1 MKNGDGVWK
10 VRILTWEGR
19 KEFSQNTR
27 KGGSRPTA
35 DQQCKL
41 EQKREACRMEQI
53 HDFYVQ
59 DLTRHRRLS
68 MAGTKYPRMS
78 IKRGKSDFGL
88 WFLGSQFVFACSID
102 SGLGGGQARLT
113 SGCLTDIQCLVG
125 HAVNSGHK

>member
-19 KEFSQNTR
+19 KEFSHKTR

-35 DQQCKL
+35 DQQHKL

-59 DLTRHRRLS
+59 DLAQRRRRRLS

-102 SGLGGGQARLT
+102 SGPMGRQPPWWEVPGNTPAHLRVL
-113 SGCLTDIQCLVG
+113 D
-125 HAVNSGHK
+125 